1 MEAHKEQ
8 EINSGWLIAFFLL
21 IICLLFVFGDTL
33 TAIVGILVEGVIFAG
48 YHNSLHKEI

>member
-8 EINSGWLIAFFLL
+8 EVHWGWLLAYFL
-21 IICLLFVFGDTL
+21 IIVILLFAFGDTL
-33 TAIVGILVEGVIFAG
+33 VAIVGTLIQALIFAG